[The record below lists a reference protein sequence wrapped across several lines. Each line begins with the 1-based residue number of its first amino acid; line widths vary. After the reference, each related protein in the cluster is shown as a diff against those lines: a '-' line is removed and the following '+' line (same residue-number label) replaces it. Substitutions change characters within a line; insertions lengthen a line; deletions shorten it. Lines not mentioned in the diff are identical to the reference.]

1 MNKHTKSGKCKKY
14 SPYIKFS
21 PILFYCKLCL
31 NIKANR
37 KDVHHIYH
45 HLESKHKA
53 EMATAETLM
62 LNDKHQNNSIEVSA
76 NQKREQQFCKNTKDR
91 LANESLESCGLSD
104 MKFKYQSDLKN
115 HQRTHSGVFH
125 PDNKLKTKSENH
137 IGYNTEAIKCA
148 EKENYIAEN
157 QLKNETENIVLDF
170 TVKKPEQNYYFKS
183 VIADESIKL
192 STMSKSFKENILQP
206 CEIVHAHKDEK
217 FSCKFCGKSFATRAI
232 VKRHEK
238 IHALSP
244 LERSYPCNFC
254 GLRYMNKQSA
264 INHQEQNCPIK
275 GQLQDIHLNAQIA
288 SPNLEKVG
296 NDYICMYKSCLFTN
310 IHKEVKLFSILQ
322 IGIQKLK
329 LLISILLRMLPN
341 KLLKKSMQT
350 FKIPLT

>member
-1 MNKHTKSGKCKKY
+1 
-14 SPYIKFS
+14 
-21 PILFYCKLCL
+21 
-31 NIKANR
+31 
-37 KDVHHIYH
+37 
-45 HLESKHKA
+45 
-53 EMATAETLM
+53 
-62 LNDKHQNNSIEVSA
+62 
-76 NQKREQQFCKNTKDR
+76 
-91 LANESLESCGLSD
+91 
-104 MKFKYQSDLKN
+104 
-115 HQRTHSGVFH
+115 VFH

-137 IGYNTEAIKCA
+137 IGYNTDAIKCA

-192 STMSKSFKENILQP
+192 STMCKSFKENILQP

-329 LLISILLRMLPN
+329 LLISIHNIKDASKPVTEKIYAKIQN
-341 KLLKKSMQT
+341 STDLKKVNSNNDNK
-350 FKIPLT
+350 FAYCGEKVPKIEANGHIEACKKVPKNSKDIEVINGWTVIKFEPLKSIKLETLKSIKLEPLKSIKPEPLENSESLDNVKKEDI